1 MKVMYGKCPCGG
13 VYETRSV
20 EVRMTVEEGPVIL
33 TDVSQ
38 GACPKC
44 GSRVYK
50 AETLERIESLMNMKM
65 KKE

>member
-1 MKVMYGKCPCGG
+1 
-13 VYETRSV
+13 
-20 EVRMTVEEGPVIL
+20 MTVEEGPVIL

-50 AETLERIESLMNMKM
+50 AETLERIESLMNMRM